1 MVQKILEN
9 KLKVAIY
16 SGVSPAPHFIENL
29 IDALSA
35 EGLEIYIFGKKSSVS
50 KKYNSNAHYILTP
63 RNRVFKLVF
72 LLKMVAISFF
82 KNPIK
87 LSKLIIYYKTL
98 SSSLNKGKINWWTKV
113 LPVVNNL
120 PDIFHIQWA
129 KSIEDWM
136 FLKELFNIKI
146 VLSLR
151 GAHINYSP
159 LANSN
164 LAKSYKELFPQVD
177 SFHAVSNSIA
187 LETKKYLEVDKDI
200 KVIRTAVDID
210 LLNSYK
216 KKKYNTNKNFEFI
229 SVGRHHWKKGYQYSL
244 TALRNLIK
252 DGYRANY
259 TIIAKDEPS
268 EEILYLTDNFNLMD
282 HVCFISCHHQEQ
294 VYENMS
300 KSDCLLLPSVEEGI
314 ANVVVEAM
322 CIGLPVICSDLDGM
336 KELVIHQNNAFLFK
350 RRSSNDLMLQMKKII
365 NYGEENRMRII
376 DNARIAIKKKH
387 NLGRLA
393 VEMKKLYLD
402 I

>member
-1 MVQKILEN
+1 MVQEILEN

-29 IDALSA
+29 INAISK
-35 EGLEIYIFGKKSSVS
+35 EGLEIYIFGKKSPVF
-50 KKYNSNAHYILTP
+50 KEYNSNAHYILIP
-63 RNRVFKLVF
+63 RNRLLKLIF

-82 KNPIK
+82 MNPIK
-87 LSKLIIYYKTL
+87 LLKLIIYYKTL
-98 SSSLNKGKINWWTKV
+98 SSSLKEGKINWWIKV

-120 PDIFHIQWA
+120 PDIFHLQWA
-129 KSIEDWM
+129 KSLEDWM
-136 FLKELFNIKI
+136 FLKKLFNIKI

-159 LANSN
+159 LANSK
-164 LAKSYKELFPQVD
+164 LAKKYKELFPQVD
-177 SFHAVSNSIA
+177 IFHAVSNSIA
-187 LETKKYLEVDKDI
+187 LETRKYLEVDKDI
-200 KVIRTAVDID
+200 KVIRTAVDVD

-216 KKKYNTNKNFEFI
+216 KKVYNTNENFEFI

-244 TALRNLIK
+244 TAFRNFIK

-268 EEILYLTDNFNLMD
+268 EEILYLTDNFNLND
-282 HVCFISCHHQEQ
+282 HVRFISCHPQEQ
-294 VYENMS
+294 VYEYMS

-336 KELVIHQNNAFLFK
+336 KELVIHENNAFLFK
-350 RRSSNDLMLQMKKII
+350 SRSSNDLMLQMKKIM
-365 NYGEENRMRII
+365 NCREEDRMRII

-393 VEMKKLYLD
+393 VEMRKLYFD